1 MMKNKKNLTDNS
13 TMEQS
18 QNHNNI
24 LESIKDTIKKISAL
38 TKVLCKDYIEN
49 LPVFNG
55 KNSTQGK
62 LFKICIVIVIFG
74 LTYLSYKI
82 IGFLEKTG
90 QPQIFL
96 NIYLLIMAMI
106 VIFQQIIASTNIYY
120 FSKDLE
126 YILPL
131 PIKPIELLI
140 SRFNMLMCISY
151 STMILFG
158 FIPLL
163 IYGLIA
169 STSIFYYPGMFIVL
183 LTFPIFFG
191 LIVSTVMLF
200 VMQLSKIIKNK
211 DVFQFIITMLM
222 MGIITIFE
230 ATAINKIF
238 SNVEQIEQIQA
249 GEAINLIE
257 VMDDKIVNINDYL
270 ITLNS
275 SVKLL
280 IEENLLS
287 NSFELLKIIL
297 VNIIAICIFIFIGK
311 RLYLKNILKNIQK
324 VNIPKTKR
332 KDIKHKY
339 KKTNKNKAYI
349 KNEFRELI
357 KTPAFF
363 MQCIFPIVTI
373 VIILAIIIVSMYPS
387 LVAIMQDEELTE
399 QIDEIT
405 FELSMGITIIIIAQ
419 MIFTF
424 SNLSITAISRK
435 GKNAFFIKYI
445 PIPLY
450 KQFLYLNIPQVTL
463 NILVSIV
470 VLGVTKYLVQEISI
484 LNLLLLFIII
494 TLLNILNS
502 FLMLIVDLNK
512 PNLEWDNETDAIKQN
527 QNKLYQYV
535 LTIFLILILVYF
547 AQVFEKINLYLAL
560 AILIGILFIIL
571 FFINLI
577 INKKEK
583 KLFKKII

>member
-1 MMKNKKNLTDNS
+1 MMKKINQSIDNKQNNVNLR
-13 TMEQS
+13 
-18 QNHNNI
+18 
-24 LESIKDTIKKISAL
+24 KIMIL
-38 TKVLCKDYIEN
+38 TKILCKDYFEN
-49 LPVFNG
+49 LPIMSK
-55 KNSTQGK
+55 KNSAQGK
-62 LFKICIVIVIFG
+62 LFKICLVIAIFG
-74 LTYLSYKI
+74 LSFLSYKI
-82 IGFLEKTG
+82 IDFLRRTG

-96 NIYLLIMAMI
+96 NIYLLIMAI
-106 VIFQQIIASTNIYY
+106 LVIFQQIIASTNIYY

-140 SRFNMLMCISY
+140 ARFNMLISISY
-151 STMILFG
+151 STIIFFL

-169 STSIFYYPGMFIVL
+169 STSILYYPSMIIIL
-183 LTFPIFFG
+183 LIFPIFFG

-222 MGIITIFE
+222 VGIITIFE
-230 ATAINKIF
+230 ATAINQIF

-257 VMDDKIVNINDYL
+257 VIDNKIVNINDYL
-270 ITLNS
+270 ITLNP
-275 SVKLL
+275 SVKIL
-280 IEENLLS
+280 IGKNIL
-287 NSFELLKIIL
+287 NNIFELLKISLI
-297 VNIIAICIFIFIGK
+297 NIIAFIIFIFIGK

-324 VNIPKTKR
+324 VNISKTKR
-332 KDIKHKY
+332 KDAKHKY
-339 KKTNKNKAYI
+339 KKINKNKAYI

-363 MQCIFPIVTI
+363 MQCVFPIIAI
-373 VIILAIIIVSMYPS
+373 VIVLAVIVISMYPS
-387 LVAIMQDEELTE
+387 FVAIMQDEEVSEQMEKLTFDMS
-399 QIDEIT
+399 IVA
-405 FELSMGITIIIIAQ
+405 TIIILAQ
-419 MIFTF
+419 IVFTF
-424 SNLSITAISRK
+424 SNLSITTISRK